1 MHTATNSA
9 ITVSDTGYPRREH
22 HRGTA
27 GHPVRMSSDRAHD
40 IVQAAIMFPPFPS
53 VPGERPKQKSLHK
66 AGFRNTG
73 CDASRHRTTTGT
85 GMQT

>member
-1 MHTATNSA
+1 MA
-9 ITVSDTGYPRREH
+9 Y
-22 HRGTA
+22 
-27 GHPVRMSSDRAHD
+27 
-40 IVQAAIMFPPFPS
+40 VQAAITFPPFPS

-73 CDASRHRTTTGT
+73 CDASWHRTTTGT

>member
-22 HRGTA
+22 HRGTTS
-27 GHPVRMSSDRAHD
+27 HPVRMSSDRAHD
-40 IVQAAIMFPPFPS
+40 IVRTAIGFPLPDS
-53 VPGERPKQKSLHK
+53 ARRAPKQKSLHK